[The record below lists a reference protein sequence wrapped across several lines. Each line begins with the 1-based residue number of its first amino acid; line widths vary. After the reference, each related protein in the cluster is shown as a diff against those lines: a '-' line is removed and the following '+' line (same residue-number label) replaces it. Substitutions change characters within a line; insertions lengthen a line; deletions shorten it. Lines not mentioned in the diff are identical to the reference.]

1 MNCRFK
7 SIPKSEKLLISLPEK
22 DSNEKGLPTHQ
33 YLLERLSNHL
43 RDKKNFLRINELKIE
58 LDKQGIDYPPTLCAQ
73 LLQFYCET
81 SNLVMAKKFY
91 EFLKE
96 KAPSF
101 KLDSVK
107 VIDYAALLIKFS
119 RFEEALDVIQIECQ
133 ELLCFGTQ
141 ELLLR
146 SIKKLFSLAV
156 ETGNMDVVVKLQ
168 GFLLPHANTFRS
180 TVFYEPLVKY
190 HLYRNDFESAI
201 EEFEKCVRNYQ
212 VAPCVRT
219 LLKKCIVSE
228 SNAVL
233 EKVIKISSSLS
244 GWGKQVALCELTLA
258 FLETGRNSEALKVMQ
273 NLRNKHDSGHL
284 EGLCFQLYDQNRV
297 KELLMFLKIICAAE
311 HLDREKIVNNLVK
324 LTDDRN
330 DWKTALALYN
340 CTRRLFELSDD
351 TKHLLSRLL
360 SRNKQKIPVSILQHP
375 VSDEVTPV
383 FIEKDEVDESTT
395 VVISEFLRFIKE
407 EDAQQALEKLQNM
420 KKGFVQSLTLSDMT
434 EFVDLLIKRKLLNEL
449 SYIVSAMSFIIE
461 NANEIFKPLMDKYSN
476 SGDFESLIQI
486 GNLLPDFSLKKCSF
500 NNFLSRAYIL
510 SEKHEDL
517 LLELEKR
524 WDKKNKLFSFQA
536 FEELLKRADLE
547 DRVTNLAKKYL
558 EQNFDLPIAVVWA
571 NYITNENYE
580 KANELYKLHSIPADK
595 VDMLVLKAVRKQE
608 NITLGKAY
616 ISAINNLNARKRCQE
631 RAYGTLLDIMVL
643 KGMYDEATALIAE
656 AQGKDINL
664 EKHYRS
670 TLIMLK
676 SSLEREKKK
685 VPFTISSEELAISG

>member
-1 MNCRFK
+1 MCY
-7 SIPKSEKLLISLPEK
+7 I
-22 DSNEKGLPTHQ
+22 
-33 YLLERLSNHL
+33 
-43 RDKKNFLRINELKIE
+43 FL
-58 LDKQGIDYPPTLCAQ
+58 
-73 LLQFYCET
+73 
-81 SNLVMAKKFY
+81 V
-91 EFLKE
+91 
-96 KAPSF
+96 
-101 KLDSVK
+101 
-107 VIDYAALLIKFS
+107 
-119 RFEEALDVIQIECQ
+119 
-133 ELLCFGTQ
+133 
-141 ELLLR
+141 
-146 SIKKLFSLAV
+146 
-156 ETGNMDVVVKLQ
+156 
-168 GFLLPHANTFRS
+168 
-180 TVFYEPLVKY
+180 
-190 HLYRNDFESAI
+190 
-201 EEFEKCVRNYQ
+201 
-212 VAPCVRT
+212 
-219 LLKKCIVSE
+219 
-228 SNAVL
+228 
-233 EKVIKISSSLS
+233 VIKISSSLS

-258 FLETGRNSEALKVMQ
+258 FLETGQNSEALKVMQ
-273 NLRNKHDSGHL
+273 NLRNKHDFGHL
-284 EGLCFQLYDQNRV
+284 EGLCFQLYNQNRV
-297 KELLMFLKIICAAE
+297 KELLMLLKIICAAE

-375 VSDEVTPV
+375 VSDEVTPL
-383 FIEKDEVDESTT
+383 FIEKDEVERERNERESIT
-395 VVISEFLRFIKE
+395 VVISEFLRFVKE
-407 EDAQQALEKLQNM
+407 ENAQQALEKLQNM
-420 KKGFVQSLTLSDMT
+420 KRGFVRSLTLNDMT

-449 SYIVSAMSFIIE
+449 SYIVPAISFIIE

-486 GNLLPDFSLKKCSF
+486 GNLLPDFSLKKFSF
-500 NNFLSRAYIL
+500 NNALSRAYIL

-524 WDKKNKLFSFQA
+524 WDEKNKLFSFQG
-536 FEELLKRADLE
+536 FVELLKKADLE
-547 DRVTNLAKKYL
+547 DRVTNLARKYL
-558 EQNFDLPIAVVWA
+558 KQKFDLPIAVLWA
-571 NYITNENYE
+571 HYITNENYE